1 MMVSTRG
8 KYALQFMIDL
18 AENGKDGCVPL
29 KEIAER
35 QQISVKYLERI
46 LPVLV
51 KNDLVRGIQ
60 GKEGGYHLTRAPSEY
75 RVGEILRLTE
85 GDLAPVACLAGGAP
99 ACPRSGECPTLNI
112 WSGYY
117 KLTLDYFDGITLADL
132 LHGTGG
138 GADAQGMTGGS
149 PR

>member
-18 AENGKDGCVPL
+18 AENGKGGCVPL

-51 KNDLVRGIQ
+51 KSDLIRGIQ
-60 GKEGGYHLTRAPSEY
+60 GKEGGYRLTREPAAY

-85 GDLAPVACLAGGAP
+85 GDLAPVSCLEQGAP
-99 ACPRSGECPTLNI
+99 PCAKTAECRTRPLWNGLNAVI
-112 WSGYY
+112 NEY
-117 KLTLDYFDGITLADL
+117 LDKVTIADL
-132 LHGTGG
+132 M
-138 GADAQGMTGGS
+138 Q
-149 PR
+149 

>member
-1 MMVSTRG
+1 VMVSTRG

-51 KNDLVRGIQ
+51 KSDLIRGIQ
-60 GKEGGYHLTRAPSEY
+60 GKEGGYRLTRDPSDY

-85 GDLAPVACLAGGAP
+85 GDLAPVSCLESGAP
-99 ACPRSGECPTLNI
+99 PCRKTAECRTRPLWDGLNALI
-112 WSGYY
+112 NDY
-117 KLTLDYFDGITLADL
+117 LDRVTIADL
-132 LHGTGG
+132 M
-138 GADAQGMTGGS
+138 Q
-149 PR
+149 

>member
-60 GKEGGYHLTRAPSEY
+60 GKEGGYRLTRSPSEY

-85 GDLAPVACLAGGAP
+85 GDLAPVSCLEAGAP
-99 ACPRSGECPTLNI
+99 PCAKTAECRTRPLWDGLNVLI
-112 WSGYY
+112 NEY
-117 KLTLDYFDGITLADL
+117 LDKITVADL
-132 LHGTGG
+132 M
-138 GADAQGMTGGS
+138 Q
-149 PR
+149 

>member
-18 AENGKDGCVPL
+18 AENGKGGCVPL

-35 QQISVKYLERI
+35 KQISVKYLERI
-46 LPVLV
+46 LPALV

-60 GKEGGYHLTRAPSEY
+60 GKEGGYMLTRDPSDY

-85 GDLAPVACLAGGAP
+85 GDLAPVSCLESGAP
-99 ACPRSGECPTLNI
+99 PCSKTAECRTRPLWDGLNAVI
-112 WSGYY
+112 NEY
-117 KLTLDYFDGITLADL
+117 LDKVTITDL
-132 LHGTGG
+132 M
-138 GADAQGMTGGS
+138 Q
-149 PR
+149 

>member
-18 AENGKDGCVPL
+18 ADNGKDGCVPL

-51 KNDLVRGIQ
+51 KSDLIRGIQ
-60 GKEGGYHLTRAPSEY
+60 GKEGGYRLTREPAAY

-85 GDLAPVACLAGGAP
+85 GDLAPVSCLEQGAP
-99 ACPRSGECPTLNI
+99 PCAKTAECRTRPLWNGLNAVI
-112 WSGYY
+112 NEY
-117 KLTLDYFDGITLADL
+117 LDKVTIADL
-132 LHGTGG
+132 M
-138 GADAQGMTGGS
+138 Q
-149 PR
+149 

>member
-51 KNDLVRGIQ
+51 KSDLIRGIQ
-60 GKEGGYHLTRAPSEY
+60 GKEGGYRLTREPAAY

-85 GDLAPVACLAGGAP
+85 GDLAPVSCLEQGAP
-99 ACPRSGECPTLNI
+99 PCAKTAECRTRPLWNGLNAVI
-112 WSGYY
+112 NEY
-117 KLTLDYFDGITLADL
+117 LDKVTIADL
-132 LHGTGG
+132 M
-138 GADAQGMTGGS
+138 Q
-149 PR
+149 